1 MKSRLSTLIA
11 VALITTA
18 IPPAIAISTQ
28 KESQKEQQLKPQQT
42 RYGVGY
48 EHRKTDQE
56 QSGLAN
62 RKHGSDEQ
70 QPQQKNR
77 TAERQP

>member
-1 MKSRLSTLIA
+1 MKSSLSTLIA
-11 VALITTA
+11 VLLIATA

-28 KESQKEQQLKPQQT
+28 KESQKEPQPKSQQT

-48 EHRKTDQE
+48 EHRKMDQE
-56 QSGLAN
+56 KSSLAD
-62 RKHGSDEQ
+62 RERGSDEQ